1 MLNKTKKTRFK
12 QDFLKQFLFKTLTIL
27 AIILALTPFTYS
39 SNLNIDDIFS
49 SSCSLALS
57 LDDWRVIS
65 AIGLLL
71 SAILI
76 AGMYMYGSVIDES
89 FKARAKNEM
98 FQLFFTLIILIFF
111 SFIIQLL
118 CSDLITDI
126 FGLTGSSFSASY
138 NYLSNLSSYIA
149 NGLVITGIAG
159 STISFLADRD
169 IFSLFSDP
177 ISYLADS
184 TFVIYGI
191 LLTAYIVTI
200 SQINLLPLLSIL
212 SLKFLIPI
220 GLVLRSILPF
230 RRFGGALLGAGIG
243 LLLFIPLALIFNS
256 LMFNVYISAPSVVPF
271 QCQDNSDCFSHMC
284 VNSQTPGLKVCR
296 PLKADG
302 ESCNSDSE
310 CRSGYCGLVPGSV
323 SAKQCLSCG
332 LESST
337 NPLCC
342 EGYKKGNDG
351 KCHLLRANGEMCS
364 SDNDCISGLCRE
376 QAGINVCVPKKQVG
390 QECNSDNE
398 CISRSC
404 GLIQGV
410 KKCKQTIMNPED
422 YDYFSSLISN
432 YNSVSY
438 SIQYSQSQSTIV
450 SGGSAPTGSFFSSLI
465 QKVIDFVVIAF
476 VAGILFPIL
485 NLTLISRGIRDLSSA
500 LGSEMD
506 IASIWRI
513 L

>member
-1 MLNKTKKTRFK
+1 MFHKTIKSINIFK
-12 QDFLKQFLFKTLTIL
+12 QLKDLLFKALIIIAL
-27 AIILALTPFTYS
+27 ASFTYS
-39 SNLNIDDIFS
+39 SNLNIDNVFS
-49 SSCSLALS
+49 SSCSFALS

-65 AIGLLL
+65 ALVLLL
-71 SAILI
+71 SSVII

-98 FQLFFTLIILIFF
+98 FQLLFTLIILVFF
-111 SFIIQLL
+111 AFIIQLL
-118 CSDLITDI
+118 CSDVITDTL
-126 FGLTGSSFSASY
+126 GLTGSSFSASY
-138 NYLSNLSSYIA
+138 NYLSNLSSYLG
-149 NGLVITGIAG
+149 NGLIIAGTAG

-169 IFSLFSDP
+169 KFSLFSDP

-191 LLTAYIVTI
+191 LLTAYITTI
-200 SQINLLPLLSIL
+200 SQINLLPLISVL

-220 GLVLRSILPF
+220 GLVLRSVLPF

-243 LLLFIPLALIFNS
+243 LLLFIPLTLIFNS
-256 LMFNVYISAPSVVPF
+256 LMFNAYISAPSVIPL

-284 VNSQTPGLKVCR
+284 VNSQTPGVKVCS
-296 PLKADG
+296 PLKTDG
-302 ESCNSDSE
+302 ESCDADSE

-323 SAKQCLSCG
+323 SGKQCLSCG
-332 LESST
+332 LNGST

-342 EGYKKGNDG
+342 EGYKHGDDG

-364 SDNDCISGLCRE
+364 SNNDCISGLCRE
-376 QAGINVCVPKKQVG
+376 QAGINVCVQKKQVG
-390 QECNSDNE
+390 EECNSDNE

-404 GLIQGV
+404 SLIQGV
-410 KKCKQTIMNPED
+410 KKCKQTIINPED
-422 YDYFSSLISN
+422 YDYFSSLISS
-432 YNSVSY
+432 YNSLSY
-438 SIQYSQSQSTIV
+438 SVEFSNSQSTFI
-450 SGGSAPTGSFFSSLI
+450 SGGSAPTGSIFSSLI